1 MKLPKQQLVFSL
13 VERAKESAQQQL
25 DEEATQLFER
35 SISLAESIAGEDS
48 PLLGQVLVEYFEFLS
63 SRGKDEEANVL
74 WERVRQIITKAMKTT
89 D

>member
-35 SISLAESIAGEDS
+35 SIGLAESLAGEDS

-63 SRGKDEEANVL
+63 SRGDEAGASEV
-74 WERVRQIITKAMKTT
+74 WERVRQIITKAMKKT